1 MKAVCLV
8 AHPDDCAIFGYQF
21 IVDHADWDWSI
32 WYLTYTL
39 DSDRVQEMQQFWN
52 RRHVKVAAGG
62 FIDSWDHVSKGQ
74 LGFDAAHA
82 GTLIS
87 GAVEG
92 AGLILTHNHLGEYA
106 HPHHLFIHAE
116 AQRLSVPKV
125 YFGRGI
131 DDHNWS
137 KQLSEP
143 AFDSNE
149 LPLHKSVI
157 DGFDLRD
164 WRYLITPEAGDV
176 LEYEHE

>member
-1 MKAVCLV
+1 MKAICLV

-21 IVDHADWDWSI
+21 ISEHADWDWSV

-39 DSDRVQEMQQFWN
+39 DSDRLKELKSFWN
-52 RRHVKVAAGG
+52 SRGVSVGAGC
-62 FIDSWDHVSKGQ
+62 FIDSWDHVSRGE

-82 GTLIS
+82 KTLIG
-87 GAVEG
+87 GACEG
-92 AGLILTHNHLGEYA
+92 FDLILTHNHKGEYG
-106 HPHHLFIHAE
+106 HPHHLFIHDAVQQM
-116 AQRLSVPKV
+116 AVPKV
-125 YFGRGI
+125 YFGSGI
-131 DDHNWS
+131 DTHNWS
-137 KQLSEP
+137 RKLLDP

-157 DGFDLRD
+157 DEFDLTN